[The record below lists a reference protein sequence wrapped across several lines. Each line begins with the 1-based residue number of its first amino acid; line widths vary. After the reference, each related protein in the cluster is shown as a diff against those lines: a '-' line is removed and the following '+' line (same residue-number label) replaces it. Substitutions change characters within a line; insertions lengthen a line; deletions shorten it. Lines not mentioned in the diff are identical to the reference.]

1 MDQGGV
7 SGKGWW
13 SEEIAQ
19 RDKDLDKREGRE
31 CERKT
36 K

>member
-1 MDQGGV
+1 MGRVGE
-7 SGKGWW
+7 

-19 RDKDLDKREGRE
+19 RDKDLDKRDGRE